1 MIYSLDEN
9 EVGLLGRWN
18 GPLGQTKIGVAMN
31 DDTLQM
37 FSLRRYGFVPD
48 SLLENKMDWTL
59 HNKVIKYQYEEI
71 KDKVF
76 LILEDK

>member
-1 MIYSLDEN
+1 M
-9 EVGLLGRWN
+9 LGWWN
-18 GPLGQTKIGVAMN
+18 DPLGQTKIGVMMN

-59 HNKVIKYQYEEI
+59 YRKVSKYHYEEI

-76 LILEDK
+76 LILEDE

>member
-1 MIYSLDEN
+1 MIDSLEEN
-9 EVGLLGRWN
+9 EVGLLGWWN

-59 HNKVIKYQYEEI
+59 QNKVIKYHYEEI

-76 LILEDK
+76 FNS